1 MTKIPVIL
9 DTDIAGDID
18 DTWALALMLKSPEL
32 DVKLVTTATGETTYR
47 AKVACKLLDIA
58 GRLDVP
64 VGIGIK
70 QPMDISSKTQA
81 MWIED
86 YDLKSFKGTLHPN
99 GIEALV
105 NAIMQSPQ
113 PVTLI
118 SIAPLP
124 NIAAALKLEPRIA
137 GKCRFVGMHG
147 SIYSQH
153 DGKPGSIAEYN
164 VKADIPASK
173 AVFSAPWRSMVITPL
188 DTCGRV
194 RLTGA
199 KYDAVR
205 ACKDPLTAAVIE
217 NYRIWSWVGDQF
229 PKRSSILFD
238 TVAVHLAF
246 SENWLRMEERKI
258 RVDDAG
264 FTRVDPAGQ
273 LMRVAMDWE
282 DMGAFEDFLVERLT
296 KSYV

>member
-1 MTKIPVIL
+1 MAGIPVIL

-18 DTWALALMLKSPEL
+18 DTWALALLLKCPEL

-47 AKVACKLLDIA
+47 AKVACKLLEIA

-86 YDLKSFKGTLHPN
+86 YDLKAFKGTLHAN
-99 GIEALV
+99 GVEALV
-105 NAIMQSPQ
+105 DTIMQSPQ
-113 PVTLI
+113 PITLI
-118 SIAPLP
+118 GIAPLP

-147 SIYSQH
+147 SIYRQH
-153 DGKPGSIAEYN
+153 DGKPESIDEYN
-164 VKADIPASK
+164 VKADIPAAK

-188 DTCGRV
+188 DTCGLV
-194 RLTGA
+194 RLSGT
-199 KYDAVR
+199 KYDTVR

-217 NYRIWSWVGDQF
+217 NYRVWSWVGDQF
-229 PKRSSILFD
+229 SKRSSILFD
-238 TVAVHLAF
+238 TVAIHLAF
-246 SENWLRMEERKI
+246 SEKWLRMEDMRVA
-258 RVDDAG
+258 VDDSG
-264 FTRVDPAGQ
+264 FTRVSPEGQ
-273 LMRVAMDWE
+273 LMRVAIDWE
-282 DMGAFEDFLVERLT
+282 DMGAFEEFLVERLT
-296 KSYV
+296 KS